1 MALSVRAMTCR
12 EEREGQIV
20 ADGELFEG
28 KNRVAAHAA
37 APRSSHVA
45 CHRARPPPPP
55 PRACLLN
62 RRKGGLG
69 PAGVPGTSRLAGTPR
84 SDSPE
89 LHAWDSLIH
98 FAGGEARRR
107 GQPEPPLP
115 PYPPPC
121 PALTS
126 EADSRL
132 ICVGRKKELFPFYFI
147 FITNCVPQT

>member
-1 MALSVRAMTCR
+1 MQGGARGTDCSRRGTLRGQEPCGGSRGSPAFLARGLS
-12 EEREGQIV
+12 QS
-20 ADGELFEG
+20 
-28 KNRVAAHAA
+28 K
-37 APRSSHVA
+37 APPA
-45 CHRARPPPPP
+45 